1 VVKRRDLV
9 RISDVA
15 RELGVSPS
23 RVRQL
28 ADEGRIPSTRTP
40 GGHRLFDL
48 VLVREALLRESLPRT
63 GMRPPDLVQERS
75 PAGLEEH
82 VMWLDAS
89 ERLHLRDRVSPA
101 CWGASQDGFSGMV
114 NNAVDHAGASRVTSR
129 FWVDASTL
137 AFEVDDDGA
146 GALARIRDGLGLG
159 DSFSAIQE
167 LSKGKTTTDP
177 TRHTGEG
184 IFFTSKIVDA
194 FVLEANGL
202 RWTVDNLR
210 EDQAVGLS
218 ARIAGTLVRCEID
231 VQTSRSTS
239 DVFAAYSIDH
249 DFARTR
255 TVVRLFDIGVRFI
268 SRSEARRLL
277 RGLERFREVLVD
289 LKGVQEVGQGFVDEV
304 FRVWPT
310 QHPDVA
316 VRPINMVGPVE
327 AMVRRGLP
335 RPPAGSGV
343 ERDSDL

>member
-1 VVKRRDLV
+1 MERGGPV
-9 RISDVA
+9 RISEVA
-15 RELGVSPS
+15 RELGLSPS

-28 ADEGRIPSTRTP
+28 ADEGRLPSTRTP

-48 VLVREALLRESLPRT
+48 ALVREAVLRGTLPGPDRP
-63 GMRPPDLVQERS
+63 PPDLVQENT
-75 PAGLEEH
+75 PDGLEEH
-82 VMWLDAS
+82 LVWLDAS
-89 ERLHLRDRVSPA
+89 DRLHLRDRVSA
-101 CWGASQDGFSGMV
+101 NCWGVTQYGFSEMV
-114 NNAVDHAGASRVTSR
+114 NNAVDHARAGRVTCR

-137 AFEVDDDGA
+137 AFEVDDDGT
-146 GALARIRDGLGLG
+146 GAFARIRDGLSLG

-177 TRHTGEG
+177 ARHSGEG
-184 IFFTSKIVDA
+184 IFFTSKVVDA
-194 FVLEANGL
+194 FVVEANGL

-218 ARIAGTLVRCEID
+218 GRVSGTLVRCELD
-231 VQTSRSTS
+231 VQTSRSTAE
-239 DVFAAYSIDH
+239 VFAAYSIGH

-255 TVVRLFDIGVRFI
+255 TVVRLFDIGVRFV

-289 LKGVQEVGQGFVDEV
+289 LRGVQEVGQGFVDEV
-304 FRVWPT
+304 FRVWPS

-316 VRPINMVGPVE
+316 VRPVNMVGPVE

-335 RPPAGSGV
+335 APARGG
-343 ERDSDL
+343 EGG

>member
-1 VVKRRDLV
+1 VVERGGLV
-9 RISDVA
+9 RVSDVA
-15 RELGVSPS
+15 REFGVSAS

-28 ADEGRIPSTRTP
+28 ADEGRIRSTRTP
-40 GGHRLFDL
+40 GDHRLFDL
-48 VLVREALLRESLPRT
+48 VLVREALLRESLPKT

-82 VMWLDAS
+82 VMWLEAS
-89 ERLHLRDRVSPA
+89 QRLHLR
-101 CWGASQDGFSGMV
+101 
-114 NNAVDHAGASRVTSR
+114 
-129 FWVDASTL
+129 
-137 AFEVDDDGA
+137 E
-146 GALARIRDGLGLG
+146 
-159 DSFSAIQE
+159 E
-167 LSKGKTTTDP
+167 LSKGKTTTEP

-184 IFFTSKIVDA
+184 IFFTSKVVDA
-194 FVLEANGL
+194 FALKANGL
-202 RWTVDNLR
+202 KWTVDNVR
-210 EDQAVGLS
+210 EDQAVGRS
-218 ARIAGTLVRCEID
+218 GRITGTLVRCEID

-239 DVFAAYSIDH
+239 EVFAAYSIGH

-289 LKGVQEVGQGFVDEV
+289 LRGVQEVGQGFVDEV

-316 VRPINMVGPVE
+316 VRPVNMVGPVE

-335 RPPAGSGV
+335 RPAAGPGT
-343 ERDSDL
+343 ERHSDS